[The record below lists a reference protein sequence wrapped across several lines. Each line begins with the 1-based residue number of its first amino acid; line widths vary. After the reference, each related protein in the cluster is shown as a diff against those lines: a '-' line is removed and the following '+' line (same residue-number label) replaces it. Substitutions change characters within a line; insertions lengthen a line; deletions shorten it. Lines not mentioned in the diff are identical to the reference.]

1 MKIQLKNLSIIKT
14 GLVLSRKKA
23 SKQAKFK
30 KKYKV
35 ISLKS
40 FHKNGYYDQQLAD
53 EFIANEVIKD
63 ENLLQKGD
71 VLIRLRE
78 PTIAVYIDENYKDTI
93 ISSLAAVVRVTN
105 KNVNP
110 QFLVDYLNSSRI
122 KRQLYSQGSTVSMLN
137 VKFIGELEVFV
148 PALDIQAKIAQLQAL
163 SYKEINLLTQL
174 IEAKKAYS
182 RSIFETLINK
192 EIKND

>member
-1 MKIQLKNLSIIKT
+1 MQIKLKHLATIKT

-23 SKQAKFK
+23 SLHAEFK
-30 KKYKV
+30 KKYNV

-40 FHKNGYYDQQLAD
+40 FYENGYYDHTLAD
-53 EFIANEVIKD
+53 EFIANEEIKD

-71 VLIRLRE
+71 ILIRLRE
-78 PTIAVYIDENYKDTI
+78 PNIAVYIDEEYKDTI
-93 ISSLAAVVRVTN
+93 ISSLAAVVRVTH
-105 KNVNP
+105 KDINP
-110 QFLVDYLNSSRI
+110 QFLVDYLNSSRV
-122 KRQLYSQGSTVSMLN
+122 KRQLYSQGTAVSMLN

-148 PALDIQAKIAQLQAL
+148 PSLDIQNKIAQLQAL

-174 IEAKKAYS
+174 IEAKKAYN
-182 RSIFETLINK
+182 RSIFEMLINK

>member
-30 KKYKV
+30 KEYKV

-40 FHKNGYYDQQLAD
+40 FHENGYYDHALAD
-53 EFIANEVIKD
+53 EFMANEVIKD

-71 VLIRLRE
+71 ILIRLRE
-78 PTIAVYIDENYKDTI
+78 PTIAVYIDKNYKDTI

-148 PALDIQAKIAQLQAL
+148 PALDMQDKIAQLQAL

-174 IEAKKAYS
+174 IEAKKAYN